1 MAASEKEIQAIAGA
15 VQSVARSLKSAKV
28 ILDQTLASN
37 TAHGIDWTT
46 QAPKDALEENAT
58 PTSYTAAEISNALS
72 SFVLF
77 NTGHWDAGHGSNY
90 ELLLG
95 ETPIV

>member
-1 MAASEKEIQAIAGA
+1 MAASEKEIQAIATA

-28 ILDQTLASN
+28 VLDQTLDSN
-37 TAHGIDWTT
+37 TAHAIDWTV
-46 QAPKDALEENAT
+46 QSSRDALEDNVD
-58 PTSYTAAEISNALS
+58 PTSYTAAEISNAIG
-72 SFVLF
+72 SFATF
-77 NTGHWDAGHGSNY
+77 NSVHWASNGGNY

>member
-1 MAASEKEIQAIAGA
+1 MAATEKEIQAMAGA
-15 VQSVARSLKSAKV
+15 VQTVAKSLKAAKV

-37 TAHGIDWTT
+37 TAHSIDWTS
-46 QAPKDALEENAT
+46 QVAKDALEENAT
-58 PTSYTAAEISNALS
+58 PTSYTAAEISNALG
-72 SFVLF
+72 SFVAF
-77 NTGHWDAGHGSNY
+77 NTGHWDAAHGGNY